1 MQRESIPFSH
11 SLILSQD
18 RKTCSKY
25 RKAHLFKCLVGFFHY
40 FYSLNQRVMELP
52 IRYLNEKG
60 QLDDGETSQLRYVYD
75 IMYGEG
81 EPYHNED
88 WSVVIYPSEV
98 KLVDIPT
105 AAEIFTER
113 YNTGQIICPYKYENY
128 ISNKELQDTINGL
141 GLDTD
146 AFWLLVMF
154 CFDYACSI
162 CFDCFM
168 ARPTRRENIESLIN
182 LLPDTNNFKA
192 KLSLK
197 TNKGKIEIESG
208 RTISLILEWVKRGY
222 EQDKD
227 SIHVNRIDVN
237 KGVSPFIDRKDESDS
252 VLIWYFAHLLKYF
265 FDLNPQFKG
274 KRKKGET
281 SSLNKTLLISKL
293 IYYTQLSRNTNFLE
307 DTDTLKSFFKQYKN
321 KEIKGLSNIYPT
333 P

>member
-1 MQRESIPFSH
+1 MSEI
-11 SLILSQD
+11 
-18 RKTCSKY
+18 
-25 RKAHLFKCLVGFFHY
+25 FF
-40 FYSLNQRVMELP
+40 LTLQPNNQRTMELP

-60 QLDDGETSQLRYVYD
+60 QLDDGETSQIRYVYD

-81 EPYHNED
+81 EPYHNTD

-98 KLVDIPT
+98 KLMDIPT

-113 YNTGQIICPYKYENY
+113 YNTGQILCRYKYEEY
-128 ISNKELQDTINGL
+128 LKNKDLQDTINGL
-141 GLDTD
+141 GLDTN

-154 CFDYACSI
+154 CFDYACSM
-162 CFDCFM
+162 CFDSFIR
-168 ARPTRRENIESLIN
+168 RPTRGENIENLIN

-197 TNKGKIEIESG
+197 TNKGKIEIESST
-208 RTISLILEWVKRGY
+208 TISLILEWIKRGY

-227 SIHVNRIDVN
+227 LIHVNRIDIN
-237 KGVSPFIDRKDESDS
+237 KGGSQFVHRNDESDS

-265 FDLNPQFKG
+265 FDLKSQFKG

-281 SSLNKTLLISKL
+281 ISLDKNLLISKL
-293 IYYTQLSRNTNFLE
+293 VYYTQLSKNENFLNN
-307 DTDTLKSFFKQYKN
+307 TDTLKSFFKQYKG
-321 KEIKGLSNIYPT
+321 KDMKGFSNIYPT

>member
-1 MQRESIPFSH
+1 
-11 SLILSQD
+11 
-18 RKTCSKY
+18 
-25 RKAHLFKCLVGFFHY
+25 
-40 FYSLNQRVMELP
+40 MELP

-60 QLDDGETSQLRYVYD
+60 QLNDGDTSQMRYVYD

-81 EPYHNED
+81 EPYHNAD

-113 YNTGQIICPYKYENY
+113 YNTGQILCSYKYEDY
-128 ISNKELQDTINGL
+128 IRNSELQDTINGL

-154 CFDYACSI
+154 CFDYACSM
-162 CFDCFM
+162 CFDCFTT
-168 ARPTRRENIESLIN
+168 APTRRENIENLIK
-182 LLPDTNNFKA
+182 LLPDTNNSKA

-197 TNKGKIEIESG
+197 TSRGKIEIESNK
-208 RTISLILEWVKRGY
+208 TISLILEWVKRGY

-227 SIHVNRIDVN
+227 SIKANTVDVN
-237 KGVSPFIDRKDESDS
+237 KGISPFMDRKEESDS

-265 FDLNPQFKG
+265 FDLKPQFKG
-274 KRKKGET
+274 KRKKGDIA
-281 SSLNKTLLISKL
+281 SLNKNLLISKL
-293 IYYTQLSRNTNFLE
+293 VYYTQLSKNDNFKYG
-307 DTDTLKSFFKQYKN
+307 TDTLKSFFKQYKD
-321 KEIKGLSNIYPT
+321 KDIKGLSNIYPT

>member
-1 MQRESIPFSH
+1 MFNFNLSVKIYRSIE
-11 SLILSQD
+11 
-18 RKTCSKY
+18 Y
-25 RKAHLFKCLVGFFHY
+25 
-40 FYSLNQRVMELP
+40 EE
-52 IRYLNEKG
+52 YLK
-60 QLDDGETSQLRYVYD
+60 
-75 IMYGEG
+75 
-81 EPYHNED
+81 
-88 WSVVIYPSEV
+88 
-98 KLVDIPT
+98 
-105 AAEIFTER
+105 
-113 YNTGQIICPYKYENY
+113 
-128 ISNKELQDTINGL
+128 NKDLQDTINGL

-197 TNKGKIEIESG
+197 TSKGKIEIESST
-208 RTISLILEWVKRGY
+208 TISLILEWIKRGY
-222 EQDKD
+222 EKDKD
-227 SIHVNRIDVN
+227 LIHMNRIDVN
-237 KGVSPFIDRKDESDS
+237 KGVSPFVHRNDESDS

-265 FDLNPQFKG
+265 FDLKPQFKG

-321 KEIKGLSNIYPT
+321 KEIKGHSNIYPT

>member
-1 MQRESIPFSH
+1 
-11 SLILSQD
+11 
-18 RKTCSKY
+18 
-25 RKAHLFKCLVGFFHY
+25 
-40 FYSLNQRVMELP
+40 MELP

-60 QLDDGETSQLRYVYD
+60 QLDDGDTSQMRYVYD

-81 EPYHNED
+81 EPYHNAD

-113 YNTGQIICPYKYENY
+113 YNTGQILCSYKYEDY
-128 ISNKELQDTINGL
+128 IRNSELQDTINGL

-162 CFDCFM
+162 CFDSSIV
-168 ARPTRRENIESLIN
+168 APTRGENIESLIC
-182 LLPDTNNFKA
+182 LLPIDNDSKT
-192 KLSLK
+192 KLTLK
-197 TNKGKIEIESG
+197 TSKGKSEITS
-208 RTISLILEWVKRGY
+208 RKTISLILEWIKRCY

-227 SIHVNRIDVN
+227 SIGINTIDIN
-237 KGVSPFIDRKDESDS
+237 NASELFHSKEESDS
-252 VLIWYFAHLLKYF
+252 VLIWYFAHLIKYF
-265 FDLNPQFKG
+265 FDLKPQFKG

-281 SSLNKTLLISKL
+281 ISLNKNLLISKL
-293 IYYTQLSRNTNFLE
+293 IYYTQLSKNTNFLD
-307 DTDTLKSFFKQYKN
+307 DTDTLKSFFKQYKD
-321 KEIKGLSNIYPT
+321 KDIKGFSNIYPT

>member
-1 MQRESIPFSH
+1 MCLESRFMIFPLATFVSG
-11 SLILSQD
+11 I
-18 RKTCSKY
+18 
-25 RKAHLFKCLVGFFHY
+25 FF
-40 FYSLNQRVMELP
+40 LTLQPNNQMSMELP

-60 QLDDGETSQLRYVYD
+60 QLDDGESSQLRYVYD

-81 EPYHNED
+81 EPYHNAD

-113 YNTGQIICPYKYENY
+113 YNTDQILCRYKYEEY
-128 ISNKELQDTINGL
+128 LKNKDLQDTINGL

-154 CFDYACSI
+154 CFDYACSM
-162 CFDCFM
+162 CFDSFI
-168 ARPTRRENIESLIN
+168 RLPTRGENIENLIN

-197 TNKGKIEIESG
+197 TQKGKIEIESSK
-208 RTISLILEWVKRGY
+208 TISLILEWIKRGY

-227 SIHVNRIDVN
+227 FIHVNRIDVN
-237 KGVSPFIDRKDESDS
+237 KGVSPFVHKNDESDS

-265 FDLNPQFKG
+265 FDLKPQFKG

-293 IYYTQLSRNTNFLE
+293 IYYTQLSKNTNFLE

-321 KEIKGLSNIYPT
+321 KDIKGHSNIYPT

>member
-1 MQRESIPFSH
+1 
-11 SLILSQD
+11 
-18 RKTCSKY
+18 
-25 RKAHLFKCLVGFFHY
+25 
-40 FYSLNQRVMELP
+40 MELP

-60 QLDDGETSQLRYVYD
+60 QLDDGDTSQMKYIYD

-81 EPYHNED
+81 EPYHNAD

-98 KLVDIPT
+98 KLVDIPY

-113 YNTGQIICPYKYENY
+113 YNTGQILCSYKYEDY
-128 ISNKELQDTINGL
+128 IRNSELQDTINGL

-154 CFDYACSI
+154 CFDYACSM
-162 CFDCFM
+162 CFDSFIR
-168 ARPTRRENIESLIN
+168 RPTRGENIENLIN

-197 TNKGKIEIESG
+197 TSKGKIEIESST
-208 RTISLILEWVKRGY
+208 TISLILEWIKRGY

-227 SIHVNRIDVN
+227 LTHVNRIDVN
-237 KGVSPFIDRKDESDS
+237 KGVSLFVHRNDESDS

-265 FDLNPQFKG
+265 FDLKPQFKG
-274 KRKKGET
+274 KRKKGDIA
-281 SSLNKTLLISKL
+281 SLNKNLLISKL
-293 IYYTQLSRNTNFLE
+293 VYYTQLSKNDNFLNN
-307 DTDTLKSFFKQYKN
+307 TDTLKSFFKQYKD
-321 KEIKGLSNIYPT
+321 KDIKGLSNTYPT

>member
-1 MQRESIPFSH
+1 MIIPLTIIVSG
-11 SLILSQD
+11 I
-18 RKTCSKY
+18 
-25 RKAHLFKCLVGFFHY
+25 FF
-40 FYSLNQRVMELP
+40 LTLQPNNQRTMELP

-60 QLDDGETSQLRYVYD
+60 QLDDGESSQLRYVYD
-75 IMYGEG
+75 IMFGED
-81 EPYHNED
+81 EPYHNVD
-88 WSVVIYPSEV
+88 WTVVIYPSEV
-98 KLVDIPT
+98 KLIDVPT

-113 YNTGQIICPYKYENY
+113 YNTGQILCRYKYEEYLN
-128 ISNKELQDTINGL
+128 NKDLQDTINGL

-154 CFDYACSI
+154 CFDYACSM
-162 CFDCFM
+162 CFDCFIR
-168 ARPTRRENIESLIN
+168 RPTRGENIENLIN

-197 TNKGKIEIESG
+197 TSKGKIEIESST
-208 RTISLILEWVKRGY
+208 TISLILEWIKRGY

-227 SIHVNRIDVN
+227 LIHVNRIDVN
-237 KGVSPFIDRKDESDS
+237 KGVSQFVHRNDESDS

-265 FDLNPQFKG
+265 FDLKPQFKG

-293 IYYTQLSRNTNFLE
+293 IYYTQLSKNTNFLE

-321 KEIKGLSNIYPT
+321 KDIKGHSNIYPT